1 MLTPAGLDGGMT
13 ANHDPNRTSGDTD
26 LARLDAMIAE
36 RTAELR
42 RLASLARARKAPVL
56 TREEI
61 EFATALGRE
70 AAGIRR
76 TG

>member
-1 MLTPAGLDGGMT
+1 MN
-13 ANHDPNRTSGDTD
+13 ANQPD
-26 LARLDAMIAE
+26 LADLSDAERSRIDAMIAI

-42 RLASLARARKAPVL
+42 RMAALAHAKKAPVL

-70 AAGIRR
+70 AAQLRR
-76 TG
+76 AG

>member
-1 MLTPAGLDGGMT
+1 MTTNRDTTPI
-13 ANHDPNRTSGDTD
+13 SGEAD

-42 RLASLARARKAPVL
+42 RLAALARARKAPVL

-70 AAGIRR
+70 AAGLRR

>member
-1 MLTPAGLDGGMT
+1 MESNQSRRL
-13 ANHDPNRTSGDTD
+13 ANAEAE
-26 LARLDAMIAE
+26 LATLDALIAA

-42 RLASLARARKAPVL
+42 RLAALARAKPVL

-70 AAGIRR
+70 AASLRR
-76 TG
+76 SA

>member
-1 MLTPAGLDGGMT
+1 MV
-13 ANHDPNRTSGDTD
+13 PNQPSPQLVQSEAE
-26 LARLDAMIAE
+26 LARLDAMIAA

-42 RLASLARARKAPVL
+42 RLAAIARAPKAPVL

-61 EFATALGRE
+61 EFAMELGRE
-70 AAGIRR
+70 AAQVRR

>member
-1 MLTPAGLDGGMT
+1 MKTNQDRTPA
-13 ANHDPNRTSGDTD
+13 SGDSE
-26 LARLDAMIAE
+26 LAELNAMIAQ

-42 RLASLARARKAPVL
+42 RLASLARAQKAPVL

-70 AAGIRR
+70 AASLRR
-76 TG
+76 VS

>member
-1 MLTPAGLDGGMT
+1 MT
-13 ANHDPNRTSGDTD
+13 TIRDKAPTSGDHE

-70 AAGIRR
+70 AAGLRR

>member
-1 MLTPAGLDGGMT
+1 MNAKQI
-13 ANHDPNRTSGDTD
+13 D
-26 LARLDAMIAE
+26 LVVLSDAERSRLDAMIAT

-42 RLASLARARKAPVL
+42 RMAALAHAKKAPVL

-70 AAGIRR
+70 AAQLRR
-76 TG
+76 AG

>member
-1 MLTPAGLDGGMT
+1 MNANRPDPASLSD
-13 ANHDPNRTSGDTD
+13 AER
-26 LARLDAMIAE
+26 ARLDAMIAA

-42 RLASLARARKAPVL
+42 RMAALAHAQKAPVL

-61 EFATALGRE
+61 DFAMALGRE
-70 AAGIRR
+70 AAQLRR

>member
-1 MLTPAGLDGGMT
+1 MT
-13 ANHDPNRTSGDTD
+13 TNRDKVATTGEDD

-42 RLASLARARKAPVL
+42 RLAGLARARKAPVL

-70 AAGIRR
+70 AAGLRR
-76 TG
+76 TA

>member
-1 MLTPAGLDGGMT
+1 MN
-13 ANHDPNRTSGDTD
+13 ANQPD
-26 LARLDAMIAE
+26 LAPLSDAERGRLDAMIAA

-42 RLASLARARKAPVL
+42 RIAAFAHTKKTPIL

-70 AAGIRR
+70 AAQLRR
-76 TG
+76 VS

>member
-1 MLTPAGLDGGMT
+1 MM
-13 ANHDPNRTSGDTD
+13 ANHAQNSTSGEDD

-42 RLASLARARKAPVL
+42 RLAALARASKAPVL

-70 AAGIRR
+70 AAGLRR

>member
-1 MLTPAGLDGGMT
+1 MTTNQDQAPAPSDGE
-13 ANHDPNRTSGDTD
+13 
-26 LARLDAMIAE
+26 LAELNAMIAA

-42 RLASLARARKAPVL
+42 RLASLARAQKAPVL

-70 AAGIRR
+70 AAGLRR
-76 TG
+76 VG